1 MHSLRA
7 INIGVRS
14 QALIV
19 LALIALW
26 YWSLL
31 LTMQDIK
38 VSRLG
43 LFWSAMFCL
52 LPFVTALFTVI
63 MLVSFYRSGRPHRWW
78 VRAAVVVTISPW
90 LLFVLFLFSA
100 GYL

>member
-1 MHSLRA
+1 MHSFRA
-7 INIGVRS
+7 IKIGVRS
-14 QALIV
+14 QAIMV

-26 YWSLL
+26 YWSLV

-43 LFWSAMFCL
+43 LFWSALFSL
-52 LPFVTALFTVI
+52 LPFVTALFTVV

-78 VRAAVVVTISPW
+78 VRAAVIVALSPW
-90 LLFVLFLFSA
+90 LLFLAVVASQVDI
-100 GYL
+100 

>member
-1 MHSLRA
+1 VHSLRP

-52 LPFVTALFTVI
+52 LPFVTALFTAI

-78 VRAAVVVTISPW
+78 VWAAVVVTISP
-90 LLFVLFLFSA
+90 
-100 GYL
+100 